1 MNRRRE
7 LMHLRAPMASLK
19 RFVAG
24 HIKMLEHLSTIEPPI
39 LEQKAWTAFRSEL
52 MSDFGQY
59 RRAKIHLS

>member
-7 LMHLRAPMASLK
+7 LMHLRAPMASLN

-39 LEQKAWTAFRSEL
+39 LEQKV
-52 MSDFGQY
+52 
-59 RRAKIHLS
+59 